1 MIHKAKHMAKLMA
14 KSSNTIQR
22 ICTFTVHISLSVD
35 FRRTSIAI
43 HGHITRKSFWNVIR
57 VRPDCRLDIRI
68 GRADTGINHIDKV
81 NNTVAIAI
89 IRGKINIP
97 SDKRIHRLA
106 NSLDSTRSHIP
117 RIN

>member
-43 HGHITRKSFWNVIR
+43 HGHITRKSF
-57 VRPDCRLDIRI
+57 
-68 GRADTGINHIDKV
+68 
-81 NNTVAIAI
+81 
-89 IRGKINIP
+89 
-97 SDKRIHRLA
+97 
-106 NSLDSTRSHIP
+106 
-117 RIN
+117 